1 MTESVVWALAHSP
14 NDRNSQ
20 GWASAK
26 ARNTMQALWV
36 GGRSPG
42 TMAISMTSQA
52 GGHSPGT
59 VPVASQAGLHLQE
72 AGP

>member
-26 ARNTMQALWV
+26 ARNTMQA
-36 GGRSPG
+36 
-42 TMAISMTSQA
+42 SQA
-52 GGHSPGT
+52 GGRSPGT